1 MFGSEMRSPGSATP
15 TRTAVAVKTGQR
27 YPKRGDGIALV
38 TCARATDVSRGR
50 PRPRVGFPGRPRIF
64 RPRRWRSAT
73 SYLRRRRERAEVER
87 SVLVDAL
94 TARQLS
100 GVPSAAQRLNQ
111 RGTRDEPALPDID
124 GRNGIGERGL
134 IGDED
139 ARIRDSAGQILVIED
154 PRGLECCRHSLVLHL
169 GLLGE
174 DAQRRELVL
183 DLLKPGQHALP
194 VIRDGLLEEGAR
206 LLYDSG
212 ARAGI
217 EHGFHKGRSKRP
229 EAARSGQQ
237 TV

>member
-1 MFGSEMRSPGSATP
+1 MFVPEMRSPSSATP
-15 TRTAVAVKTGQR
+15 TRTAAAVKTGQR

-64 RPRRWRSAT
+64 RPRRRRSAT
-73 SYLRRRRERAEVER
+73 SHLRRRRERAEVER

-111 RGTRDEPALPDID
+111 RGAGDETTLADID

-134 IGDED
+134 IGDDD
-139 ARIRDSAGQILVIED
+139 ARIRDSACQILVIED
-154 PRGLECCRHSLVLHL
+154 PRGLKCCRHGPVLDL

-174 DAQRRELVL
+174 DAQRRKLVL
-183 DLLKPGQHALP
+183 DLLKRGQHALP
-194 VIRDGLLEEGAR
+194 VIRDGLVEEGAR
-206 LLYDSG
+206 LFYDSG
-212 ARAGI
+212 AGA
-217 EHGFHKGRSKRP
+217 
-229 EAARSGQQ
+229 
-237 TV
+237 